1 MGQFCDE
8 YRPGCDLYQNAM
20 PHFRKSDGSDRASKL
35 VSPLLSS
42 DARMPISKPIARVA
56 LRGDVPRD
64 LFWMLPLLKL
74 DPFGAGGLDADLV
87 VSFSAFES
95 ERQTKDQSGWLLGLR
110 RGGLGPIITD
120 RSFRCDNTYVA
131 ASFILSRAAGL
142 SEPLLIASRETFA
155 RIREAI
161 AIAPTFN
168 VLIEGE
174 IGNGK
179 RLLAELIHR
188 SSRSRHELLRVNCA
202 VPEEVEV
209 ELHCAERELTNAS
222 QASRTVVL
230 ERISEMTMEHQ
241 ARLTDVLA
249 RSSVRYLAT
258 MKPRLGESSGDG
270 AISAMLAGHFPIKV
284 KIAPLH
290 QKSGDLVMLA
300 RHFLRMTNPRLNF
313 DLTATSML
321 RNYRFPG
328 NVRELRNLITRLDIY
343 ERDLPTQ
350 MIRGEQVERLLA
362 PFSRTLELMPI
373 RVAPIEL
380 AHRSRRE
387 RPHLRLVTNH

>member
-1 MGQFCDE
+1 
-8 YRPGCDLYQNAM
+8 
-20 PHFRKSDGSDRASKL
+20 
-35 VSPLLSS
+35 
-42 DARMPISKPIARVA
+42 MPISKPIARVA

-87 VSFSAFES
+87 VSFSALDS
-95 ERQTKDQSGWLLGLR
+95 ERQTKGQSGWSLGLR
-110 RGGLGPIITD
+110 RGGLGPTITD
-120 RSFRCDNTYVA
+120 RSFHCDNTYVA
-131 ASFILSRAAGL
+131 VSFILSRAVGL
-142 SEPLLIASRETFA
+142 SEPLLVASKETFA
-155 RIREAI
+155 RIREAM

-202 VPEEVEV
+202 IPEEVEV
-209 ELHCAERELTNAS
+209 ELHCAEQELTNAS
-222 QASRTVVL
+222 QAPRTVVL

-241 ARLTDVLA
+241 ERLTDVLA

-258 MKPRLGESSGDG
+258 TKPISGESVGDG
-270 AISAMLAGHFPIKV
+270 AIPAALARHFPLTV
-284 KIAPLH
+284 KIAPLY
-290 QKSGDLVMLA
+290 QKPGDLVVLA

-321 RNYRFPG
+321 RSYRFPG

-343 ERDLPTQ
+343 ESDLPTQ

-362 PFSRTLELMPI
+362 PFSRASEFTPM
-373 RVAPIEL
+373 RVAPVGL

-387 RPHLRLVTNH
+387 RPHLRLVSNHSAVTKSIIARPDS